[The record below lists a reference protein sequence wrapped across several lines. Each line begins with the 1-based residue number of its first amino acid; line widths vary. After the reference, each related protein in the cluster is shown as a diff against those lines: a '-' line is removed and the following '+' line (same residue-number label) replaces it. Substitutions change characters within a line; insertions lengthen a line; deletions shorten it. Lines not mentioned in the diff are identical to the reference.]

1 MDRCI
6 IPVKTKN
13 KQVNPYLPE
22 YLRGLINGLNRINQT
37 VPVVVPLHPRT
48 RNILENLKLAPEF
61 KIIDPVGYFDMIM
74 LLKNCKMVITDSG
87 GVQKE
92 AFFFGKQCIT
102 MREQTEWVELIEY
115 GFNTLTGSDAE
126 KIVSAFHQSL
136 LKKSDF
142 SINLYGNGRAAE
154 VAANEI
160 IAY

>member
-1 MDRCI
+1 
-6 IPVKTKN
+6 
-13 KQVNPYLPE
+13 
-22 YLRGLINGLNRINQT
+22 
-37 VPVVVPLHPRT
+37 
-48 RNILENLKLAPEF
+48 
-61 KIIDPVGYFDMIM
+61 
-74 LLKNCKMVITDSG
+74 MVITDSG